1 MILYMLALHGNY
13 NNRRAMLTSHNEH
26 IDNLI
31 GLTVFKQS
39 IDYAFA
45 IFESK
50 HERCM
55 NMMSI

>member
-31 GLTVFKQS
+31 GLTVLSSQLIMPLQYS
-39 IDYAFA
+39 
-45 IFESK
+45 
-50 HERCM
+50 RV
-55 NMMSI
+55 NMRDV